1 MYEDLK
7 EKALLL
13 PKNSGVYIM
22 EDRDGKII
30 YIGKAKN
37 LKNRV
42 SQYFSNL
49 SSHNEKTLQMVRRVE
64 NFRVVVTKTEFDA
77 LLLESQLIKQH
88 KPKYN
93 ILLKDD
99 KGYPFVRL
107 GTEMYP
113 HFTIENRKKKDKAR
127 WFGPYASRKVAK
139 DAIELAMN
147 MMQLPTC
154 SRVFPRDFGK
164 ERPCLNYHMEKCL
177 GFCKGDIP
185 YAKYQE
191 LMEKAVRILEGKYEG
206 LEKEFEDKMMEYS
219 ENLEFEKAAHCR
231 DTIAV
236 LQKLG
241 KGQGVFSK
249 NLVDTDV
256 VAYKSRNMRGAL
268 VRMSYIAGT
277 LLDKETIFFEGSDD
291 SRGAEIIESFLKQ
304 YYEARGYAPKNIV
317 ISENIE
323 DREPLEQYIS
333 HFSGRKVSVI
343 YPIKS
348 EKHDMV
354 LLALENAAK
363 ELELKEK
370 IGEKTLKS
378 SELLQELLGI
388 DEIKRIESYDISH
401 TGGDKT
407 VCGCVVFSGGKP
419 LKKAYKRFRIESAAA
434 SDDYGAM
441 SEALGRRF
449 KRAFDGDEGFL
460 PLPDLILMDGGKG
473 QVNAALEQMKK
484 YGFSIP
490 VCGMVKDD
498 RHRTREL
505 IDENG
510 KLLGIDTKPALFAF
524 ITRVQDEVHRFAL
537 EYHDSLRKKAVSKSV
552 LDNIQGVGEERKKAL
567 LKAFKTV
574 SAIKS
579 AELEELSKVVPKNTA
594 LSVYQ
599 YFRREK

>member
-37 LKNRV
+37 LKNKV

-191 LMEKAVRILEGKYEG
+191 LMEKAVRILEGKYDG
-206 LEKEFEDKMMEYS
+206 LEKEFEDKMLEYS

-231 DTIAV
+231 DT
-236 LQKLG
+236 
-241 KGQGVFSK
+241 
-249 NLVDTDV
+249 
-256 VAYKSRNMRGAL
+256 
-268 VRMSYIAGT
+268 
-277 LLDKETIFFEGSDD
+277 
-291 SRGAEIIESFLKQ
+291 
-304 YYEARGYAPKNIV
+304 
-317 ISENIE
+317 
-323 DREPLEQYIS
+323 
-333 HFSGRKVSVI
+333 
-343 YPIKS
+343 
-348 EKHDMV
+348 
-354 LLALENAAK
+354 
-363 ELELKEK
+363 
-370 IGEKTLKS
+370 
-378 SELLQELLGI
+378 
-388 DEIKRIESYDISH
+388 
-401 TGGDKT
+401 
-407 VCGCVVFSGGKP
+407 
-419 LKKAYKRFRIESAAA
+419 
-434 SDDYGAM
+434 
-441 SEALGRRF
+441 
-449 KRAFDGDEGFL
+449 
-460 PLPDLILMDGGKG
+460 
-473 QVNAALEQMKK
+473 
-484 YGFSIP
+484 
-490 VCGMVKDD
+490 
-498 RHRTREL
+498 
-505 IDENG
+505 
-510 KLLGIDTKPALFAF
+510 
-524 ITRVQDEVHRFAL
+524 
-537 EYHDSLRKKAVSKSV
+537 
-552 LDNIQGVGEERKKAL
+552 AL
-567 LKAFKTV
+567 LPPCG
-574 SAIKS
+574 
-579 AELEELSKVVPKNTA
+579 EL
-594 LSVYQ
+594 
-599 YFRREK
+599 R